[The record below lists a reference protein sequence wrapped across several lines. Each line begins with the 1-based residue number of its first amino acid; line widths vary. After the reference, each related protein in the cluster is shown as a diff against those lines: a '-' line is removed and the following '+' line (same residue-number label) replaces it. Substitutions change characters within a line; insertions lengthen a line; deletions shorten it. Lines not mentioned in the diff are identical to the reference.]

1 MSFVYKDKFWFY
13 TISFILAILIFFPIL
28 IILIIS
34 FKTNSEI
41 RFTNFF
47 DQFTFNNYQ
56 SIWDLEIRTN
66 KNTFKQSLLNSLIVT
81 SGTLIFSLII
91 EMLINL
97 KISPLVWVTHS
108 K

>member
-1 MSFVYKDKFWFY
+1 MSFIYKDKFWFY
-13 TISFILAILIFFPIL
+13 TISYILAILIFFPIL

-34 FKTNSEI
+34 LKTNSEI

-66 KNTFKQSLLNSLIVT
+66 KNNTKMGLADTIVF
-81 SGTLIFSLII
+81 LY
-91 EMLINL
+91 N
-97 KISPLVWVTHS
+97 
-108 K
+108 

>member
-1 MSFVYKDKFWFY
+1 MSFIYKDKFWFY

-47 DQFTFNNYQ
+47 DQFPFNNYQ

-66 KNTFKQSLLNSLIVT
+66 KNTFKHSLLNSLIALLISVSCSACNVHQTT
-81 SGTLIFSLII
+81 STDLDLI
-91 EMLINL
+91 
-97 KISPLVWVTHS
+97 
-108 K
+108 